1 MKTKH
6 VKSVID
12 LTLNYFSKLSDREE
26 YLQNSISYYE
36 GEISG
41 TDGEYDRMCKEA
53 IEYMQPELTK
63 IKLVKESVTNLLKP
77 KTK

>member
-26 YLQNSISYYE
+26 SLKEVISEYE
-36 GEISG
+36 RIIA
-41 TDGEYDRMCKEA
+41 DGDGGMDRMCKEA
-53 IEYMQPELTK
+53 IEYCTDELSK
-63 IKLVKESVTNLLKP
+63 ISLVKESVTNLLKP
-77 KTK
+77 KQ